1 MTSPANDASIRD
13 DADLWRRIP
22 PWHFIYDENLERWRP
37 SSSAFADDPDGHP
50 MSIVLAEVATAVGR
64 GPVQILTGHE
74 QFTLA
79 SITAGLA
86 RECGQGVVRDPLP
99 DEPAHGLVIGPK
111 PKSVQRRL
119 AKAAAW
125 VIAPPQST

>member
-1 MTSPANDASIRD
+1 MNVAPPNDASIRD
-13 DADLWRRIP
+13 ESDLWRRIP
-22 PWHFIYDENLERWRP
+22 PWHFIYDENLGRWRP

-50 MSIVLAEVATAVGR
+50 MSVVLAEVAAAVGR
-64 GPVQILTGHE
+64 GPAQILTGHE
-74 QFTLA
+74 RFALA
-79 SITAGLA
+79 SITARLA
-86 RECGQGVVRDPLP
+86 RECGQAVVRDPLP

-125 VIAPPQST
+125 LVPPQPV